1 MFGAPTELDLDLTS
15 IFSTEERGG
24 IAGNLAY
31 AVVAQG
37 IGLLSSILTSLV
49 LPKFLGVEAYAYWQL
64 FLLYS
69 SYSGFALLGLND
81 GIYLR
86 LGGKRYS
93 EVNHGELKAQ
103 QCLVAVSQLFV
114 AACCLAA
121 DLAAGFEPYRS
132 LVLALCVFFGLLT
145 NLTQCLRYVFQC
157 TNLTRISSL
166 ADLFSKGLF
175 VIFMA
180 TALLMDVDSSLPF
193 IVGYIACQAAA
204 FLYVLACAGDTLR
217 TKAAFRGVLRTCAA
231 DVRAGLK
238 VTVAYYADSLIVG
251 FTRMLTDWRLGL
263 AAFGKLSLSFSL
275 TNFVLAFIGQVS
287 MVAFPV
293 LKRLDAEGQREKY
306 LTIRL
311 LLHTA
316 LPCAYLL
323 YVPVKLLLGL
333 WLPAYGESL
342 VYLALTMPLCVYS
355 CKANLLFN
363 TYLKMGRREGTLCA
377 VNVAAM
383 ALNAALALA
392 SIVGLASVEL
402 ATCGIVA
409 SVALRDLAFELIMS
423 RRFGNPVAG
432 FCVSEALLT
441 AGFMAA
447 SWFMGSWSWPAVAL
461 MLVVYLWIDKDGVKL
476 VTAEAR
482 RRLGRA

>member
-1 MFGAPTELDLDLTS
+1 MDFSLTN

-24 IAGNLAY
+24 ISGNLAY

-37 IGLLSSILTSLV
+37 IGLLSSVLTSLV
-49 LPKFLGVEAYAYWQL
+49 LPKFLGVEDYAYWQL

-93 EVNHGELKAQ
+93 EVDHGELKAQ
-103 QCLVAVSQLFV
+103 QCVVAASQLLV

-121 DLAAGFEPYRS
+121 VLAAGFEPYRA
-132 LVLALCVFFGLLT
+132 LVLALCVLFGLLT

-166 ADLFSKGLF
+166 ADLFARGLF
-175 VIFMA
+175 VVFMG
-180 TALLMDVDSSLPF
+180 TVLLMGVGSSLPF
-193 IVGYIACQAAA
+193 IVGYIACQAVA
-204 FLYVLACAGDTLR
+204 FLYVLACARETLR
-217 TKAAFRGVLRTCAA
+217 AKASFKGVLRTCAA
-231 DVRAGLK
+231 DVRSGLK
-238 VTVAYYADSLIVG
+238 IMVAYYADSLIVG

-311 LLHTA
+311 MLHTV

-323 YVPVKLLLGL
+323 YVPAKLVLGL

-383 ALNAALALA
+383 ALNAALALT
-392 SIVGLASVEL
+392 SIEGLASVEL
-402 ATCGIVA
+402 ATCGIVL
-409 SVALRDLAFELIMS
+409 SVMLRDLVFELTMS
-423 RRFGNPVAG
+423 RRFGNLVAG

-447 SWFMGSWSWPAVAL
+447 SWFLGAWSWPAVAL
-461 MLVVYLWIDKDGVKL
+461 MLAVYLLFDRDGMRL
-476 VTAEAR
+476 VVTEAR

>member
-1 MFGAPTELDLDLTS
+1 MIS

-24 IAGNLAY
+24 FAGNLAY
-31 AVVAQG
+31 AIIAQG

-49 LPKFLGVEAYAYWQL
+49 LPRFLGVEDYAYWQL

-69 SYSGFALLGLND
+69 SYSGFALFGLND
-81 GIYLR
+81 GVYLR
-86 LGGKRYS
+86 LGGKKYS
-93 EVNHGELKAQ
+93 EINHGELKAQ
-103 QCLVAVSQLFV
+103 QCVVAVSQTVV
-114 AACCLAA
+114 AFCCLAA
-121 DLAAGFEPYRS
+121 IAFGDFEPYRS
-132 LVLALCVFFGLLT
+132 LVLALCVVFGLLT
-145 NLTQCLRYVFQC
+145 NMTLCLRYVFQC

-175 VIFMA
+175 VVFMA

-204 FLYVLACAGDTLR
+204 FLYVLACVRDTLR
-217 TKAAFRGVLRTCAA
+217 AKAAFRGVLRTCAA

-238 VTVAYYADSLIVG
+238 IMVAYYADSLIVG

-323 YVPVKLLLGL
+323 YVPVKLLLGF

-432 FCVSEALLT
+432 FCASEALLT

-447 SWFMGSWSWPAVAL
+447 SWFMDSWSWPAVAL

>member
-1 MFGAPTELDLDLTS
+1 MTN

-24 IAGNLAY
+24 ISGNLAY
-31 AVVAQG
+31 AVIAQG
-37 IGLLSSILTSLV
+37 IGLLSSVLTSLV
-49 LPKFLGVEAYAYWQL
+49 LPKFLGVEDYAYWQL

-93 EVNHGELKAQ
+93 DVDHGELKAQ
-103 QCLVAVSQLFV
+103 QCVVAASQLII

-121 DLAAGFEPYRS
+121 VAASGFEPYRA
-132 LVLALCVFFGLLT
+132 LVLALCVAFGLLT

-166 ADLFSKGLF
+166 ADLFARGLF
-175 VIFMA
+175 VAFMA
-180 TALLMDVDSSLPF
+180 TVSLVGVDSSLPF
-193 IVGYIACQAAA
+193 IVGYIACQAVA
-204 FLYVLACAGDTLR
+204 FLYVLACARETLR
-217 TKAAFRGVLRTCAA
+217 AKASFNGVLRTCAT

-238 VTVAYYADSLIVG
+238 IMVAYYADSLIVG
-251 FTRMLTDWRLGL
+251 FTRMLTDWCLGL

-311 LLHTA
+311 MLHTV
-316 LPCAYLL
+316 LPCSYLL
-323 YVPVKLLLGL
+323 YVPVKLVLGL

-363 TYLKMGRREGTLCA
+363 TYMKMGRCEGTLCA
-377 VNVAAM
+377 VNLATM

-392 SIVGLASVEL
+392 SITGLSSVEL

-409 SVALRDLAFELIMS
+409 SVALRDAIFELIMS
-423 RRFGNPVAG
+423 RRFGNPMVG
-432 FCVSEALLT
+432 FCAAEALVT
-441 AGFMAA
+441 VGFMAA
-447 SWFMGSWSWPAVAL
+447 SWFMGLWSWPVVAL
-461 MLVVYLWIDKDGVKL
+461 MLVAYLWIDRDGVRL
-476 VTAEAR
+476 VATEAR
-482 RRLGRA
+482 KRVRRT

>member
-1 MFGAPTELDLDLTS
+1 MTS

-24 IAGNLAY
+24 ITGNLAY
-31 AVVAQG
+31 AVIAQG

-49 LPKFLGVEAYAYWQL
+49 LPKFLGVEDYAYWQL

-86 LGGKRYS
+86 LGGKRYF
-93 EVNHGELKAQ
+93 EVDHGELKAQ
-103 QCLVAVSQLFV
+103 QCVVAASQLLV
-114 AACCLAA
+114 AACC
-121 DLAAGFEPYRS
+121 LAAGFEPYRA
-132 LVLALCVFFGLLT
+132 LVLALCVLFGLLT

-175 VIFMA
+175 VAFMA
-180 TALLMDVDSSLPF
+180 TVLLMGVDSSLPF
-193 IVGYIACQAAA
+193 IAGYIACQVVA
-204 FLYVLACAGDTLR
+204 FLYVLACARSTLCA
-217 TKAAFRGVLRTCAA
+217 KAAFGGVLRTCAA

-238 VTVAYYADSLIVG
+238 VMAAYYADSLIVG
-251 FTRMLTDWRLGL
+251 FTRMLTDWHLGL
-263 AAFGKLSLSFSL
+263 TAFGKLSLSFSL
-275 TNFVLAFIGQVS
+275 TNFVLGFIGQVS

-293 LKRLDAEGQREKY
+293 LKRLDAEGRREKY

-323 YVPVKLLLGL
+323 YVPAKLVLGL

-363 TYLKMGRREGTLCA
+363 TYLKMGRREGTLCL

-383 ALNAALALA
+383 VLNAALALA

-402 ATCGIVA
+402 ATCGIVT
-409 SVALRDLAFELIMS
+409 SVALRDLVFELIMS
-423 RRFGNPVAG
+423 RRFGNPVAC
-432 FCVSEALLT
+432 FCVAEALVT

-447 SWFMGSWSWPAVAL
+447 SWFLGAWSWPVVLL
-461 MLVVYLWIDKDGVKL
+461 MLAVYLWSDRDGVRL
-476 VTAEAR
+476 VMTKAR